1 MAAQGAPERE
11 NLLERLNYF
20 YRQRAYP
27 SERITPN
34 ALQLARAS
42 YRARWPAAI
51 RSQRMQV
58 TASTEGWAA
67 LGPSAISDADRS
79 AGRVT
84 TVAIDPTNS
93 NTIYAGAAQG
103 GVWKTV
109 NGGADWT
116 PLTDVQCSLAMGAL
130 AVDPVTPNIVYA
142 GTGEMN
148 FSSESYY
155 GCGVLRSTDGG
166 VTWTQ
171 LGGAVFDTPTGG
183 AYISKIVVDPATAG
197 SASSSTVFAATSFGL
212 YKSVNSGGAWS
223 RLLSASVTDV
233 LQNPSNG
240 SVLLAAVG
248 CSYTSCNPASL
259 ANGVYKSVNGG
270 ATWSL
275 VAGGFPSFDVGRI
288 QLAIAVSSPTT
299 LYAAVQNAYGA
310 GGNDGTLLGLFK
322 SIDAGAAWTSLGHA
336 GEFCHDQCWY
346 DLVVSVDPTDPN
358 VVYVGG
364 VGLYRST
371 DGGATFRSIGNPIHV
386 DQHALSFD
394 PRNPATIFV
403 GNDGGVYK
411 STDRGLSWASLN
423 TNLAVTQFYPGISL
437 SPNSSPDILGG
448 TQDNGTLEYTG
459 ASVWSLVLGGD
470 GGFTAIDFQ
479 TPTTAYAELEWIQGY
494 GGPRRRRGGA
504 GGFFSPQAYGIDSN
518 EPALFIP
525 PLVMDPVT
533 PQVLYFGTS
542 RLYRT
547 VDNADS
553 WGAISG
559 DLTKSGGINFQKAVS
574 AIAVAPSDPQTIY
587 AGTSDGNVQVTTNGG
602 ATWTAV
608 ISGLPNRWVTDIAV
622 ASSDPQRAYVTVS
635 GFGTGHVF
643 RTVNGGGSWQDIS
656 SNLIDVP
663 VNAILRLPGSDELYV
678 GTDLGVFQSGDDGLT
693 WAPSTTG
700 MPNVAVL
707 DLAFQN
713 VTQTIVAATHG
724 RGMFAHT
731 VAGVGALRG
740 DVSLDGQVSAMDAQG
755 ILTGVAG
762 LPLPSGWIANPNGDA
777 NCDGRTAALDAQIV
791 LSFVVGLPTSQF
803 CVGQVR

>member
-1 MAAQGAPERE
+1 MRGLAILAMAPGVLAAQGPPERE
-11 NLLERLNYF
+11 NPLDRLNYF
-20 YRQRAYP
+20 HGQRAYP
-27 SERITPN
+27 FEKIPPN
-34 ALQLARAS
+34 ALQRARAS

-51 RSQRMQV
+51 PSQRMQV

-67 LGPSAISDADRS
+67 LGPSAISDAYRS

-116 PLTDVQCSLAMGAL
+116 PLTDAQCSLAMGAL
-130 AVDPVTPNIVYA
+130 AVDPITPNIGYA

-183 AYISKIVVDPATAG
+183 AHISKIVVDPATAG

-288 QLAIAVSSPTT
+288 QLATAVSSPST
-299 LYAAVQNAYGA
+299 LYAAVQNALGA

-322 SIDAGAAWTSLGHA
+322 STDGGATWTGLDHA
-336 GEFCHDQCWY
+336 GEFCSDQCWY
-346 DLVVSVDPTDPN
+346 DLVVSVDPTNPN

-386 DQHALSFD
+386 DQHALAFD

-479 TPTTAYAELEWIQGY
+479 TPTTAYGELEWIQGY
-494 GGPRRRRGGA
+494 GGPRRRRGA

-525 PLVMDPVT
+525 PLVMDPRT
-533 PQVLYFGTS
+533 RQLLY
-542 RLYRT
+542 
-547 VDNADS
+547 
-553 WGAISG
+553 
-559 DLTKSGGINFQKAVS
+559 
-574 AIAVAPSDPQTIY
+574 
-587 AGTSDGNVQVTTNGG
+587 
-602 ATWTAV
+602 
-608 ISGLPNRWVTDIAV
+608 
-622 ASSDPQRAYVTVS
+622 
-635 GFGTGHVF
+635 
-643 RTVNGGGSWQDIS
+643 
-656 SNLIDVP
+656 
-663 VNAILRLPGSDELYV
+663 
-678 GTDLGVFQSGDDGLT
+678 
-693 WAPSTTG
+693 
-700 MPNVAVL
+700 
-707 DLAFQN
+707 
-713 VTQTIVAATHG
+713 
-724 RGMFAHT
+724 
-731 VAGVGALRG
+731 
-740 DVSLDGQVSAMDAQG
+740 
-755 ILTGVAG
+755 
-762 LPLPSGWIANPNGDA
+762 
-777 NCDGRTAALDAQIV
+777 
-791 LSFVVGLPTSQF
+791 
-803 CVGQVR
+803 